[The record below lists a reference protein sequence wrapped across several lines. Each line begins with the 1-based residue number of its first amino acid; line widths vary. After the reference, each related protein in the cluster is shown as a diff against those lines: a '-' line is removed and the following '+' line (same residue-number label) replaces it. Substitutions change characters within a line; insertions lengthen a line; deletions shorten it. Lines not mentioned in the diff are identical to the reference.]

1 MSLDAKSDGKKKR
14 GRRVKDSKVPSGGG
28 KAKSEKI
35 VTDGAIIYVRGEPGK
50 EKISVRSPLIHP
62 SLEEAARSRVK
73 SGKGMTATWVKEAA
87 ALASIYDAKDILRR
101 AGKDARMQIS
111 HTKTFSKL
119 EPLEDRVQVSLG
131 LPLVVKE
138 ERETRVNDRSKTYN
152 VVAKG
157 TSVSKSEKKKAIS
170 KLVDKIDRLLAK
182 ASGQYVRDKSGKM
195 HVVPS
200 ARATRDKE
208 AERKRRERAKRRADL
223 ARVSES
229 EVAAGVARLFTPA
242 GGAQPPQPPQP
253 PAGGAQPPQPPAGGA
268 QPPQPPQP
276 PAGGAQPPQPPQPP
290 AGGAQP
296 PQVRQNIRAARRR
309 VAQARARK
317 GGKVIPQPQLA
328 GVNIGSRNLRVRVPT
343 TRSTKQF
350 DKTVSHKA
358 HATNLTALTG
368 PLSRSDIAKLIKQ
381 RNDLLAGIVQAA
393 SLYQDQVQ
401 AAKFMATVMK
411 GRTKKFPKEG
421 FSIPKIESAY
431 KRSRYPPGKWRL
443 NIERDRRTG
452 YVYIKMVAPVR
463 YRDPETGET
472 RYTFPDRQAVQEEVL
487 KILTLMGMI
496 PEPGAVL
503 EDFRRPVV
511 TSKYVRLA
519 VRIKAYKP
527 SERGR

>member
-50 EKISVRSPLIHP
+50 EEISIRSPLIHP
-62 SLEEAARSRVK
+62 SLEEAAKSRMK
-73 SGKGMTATWVKEAA
+73 SGEGMTATWVKEAA

-229 EVAAGVARLFTPA
+229 EVAAGVARLFT
-242 GGAQPPQPPQP
+242 
-253 PAGGAQPPQPPAGGA
+253 
-268 QPPQPPQP
+268 
-276 PAGGAQPPQPPQPP
+276 P

>member
-14 GRRVKDSKVPSGGG
+14 GRRAKDSKMLPDGG
-28 KAKSEKI
+28 KTKRKKKVVGGVVIHAGGKS
-35 VTDGAIIYVRGEPGK
+35 GE
-50 EKISVRSPLIHP
+50 EKISIRSPLIHP
-62 SLEEAARSRVK
+62 SLERAAKSRMK
-73 SGKGMTATWVKEAA
+73 SGKGMTATWVKEAT
-87 ALASIYDAKDILRR
+87 ALASIYDAEDILRQ
-101 AGKDARMQIS
+101 AGKGARMQFS
-111 HTKTFSKL
+111 HAKTFSKL
-119 EPLEDRVQVSLG
+119 EPLDDREQVSLG
-131 LPLVVKE
+131 LPSVVKK
-138 ERETRVNDRSKTYN
+138 ERETRASDRNKTYN

-170 KLVDKIDRLLAK
+170 KLVDKIDRLLAR
-182 ASGQYVRDKSGKM
+182 ASGRYVRDKSGKLY
-195 HVVPS
+195 VVPS

-229 EVAAGVARLFTPA
+229 EVAAGVARLFT
-242 GGAQPPQPPQP
+242 
-253 PAGGAQPPQPPAGGA
+253 
-268 QPPQPPQP
+268 